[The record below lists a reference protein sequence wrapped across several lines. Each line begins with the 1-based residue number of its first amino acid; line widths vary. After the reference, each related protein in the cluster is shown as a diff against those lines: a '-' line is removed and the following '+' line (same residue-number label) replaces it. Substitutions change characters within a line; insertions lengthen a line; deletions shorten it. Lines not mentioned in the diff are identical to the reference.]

1 MRYCRKQRGFT
12 LIELMM
18 VVVIIAILAAIAI
31 PSYQSQVRSSNR
43 ADAQGALMNFA
54 QAMERHYTENGTY
67 EGAGTDAGGDEG
79 APTIFPTQVPI
90 NGGTARYNLEIV
102 SADEDGYELRADA
115 VGSQQ
120 EDGDLTIDS
129 AGRREWDKNNSGT
142 MKTW

>member
-1 MRYCRKQRGFT
+1 MHYQKKQQGFT
-12 LIELMM
+12 LIELMI

-54 QAMERHYTENGTY
+54 QAMERHYTESGTY
-67 EGAGTDAGGDEG
+67 EGAANGGSDTG
-79 APTIFPTQVPI
+79 APGIFPTQVPI